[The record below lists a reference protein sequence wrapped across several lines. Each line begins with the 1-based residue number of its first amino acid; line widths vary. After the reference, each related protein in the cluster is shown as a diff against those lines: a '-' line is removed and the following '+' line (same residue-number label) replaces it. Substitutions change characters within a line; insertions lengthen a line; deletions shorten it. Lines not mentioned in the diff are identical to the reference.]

1 MITIGII
8 GVVAALTMP
17 VLVQNSQKKEV
28 SVRLKKFYSTFSQ
41 AIIKSELDNGM
52 KDDWFRTGN
61 LVDDDEDTQ
70 ASMNYDEMA
79 AFWNKYFAPY
89 IKTLRTDRTHGEGSD
104 VMNLFE
110 VYLADG
116 TTLMLWNGGCIDIIL
131 DTNADKA
138 PNKFGADRFYLLF
151 CNKKSEQLR
160 YFGQYID
167 LGTNGMAEA
176 TSRDKALS
184 MCKDD
189 PKTCSTLL
197 IKYDNYEFKDDYP
210 Y

>member
-1 MITIGII
+1 MNFGGWRLTASSNEFWNFGKLFIFCKSKIFAFTLAEVLITIGII

-41 AIIKSELDNGM
+41 AIIKSELDNSM

-89 IKTLRTDRTHGEGSD
+89 IKTL
-104 VMNLFE
+104 
-110 VYLADG
+110 
-116 TTLMLWNGGCIDIIL
+116 
-131 DTNADKA
+131 
-138 PNKFGADRFYLLF
+138 
-151 CNKKSEQLR
+151 
-160 YFGQYID
+160 
-167 LGTNGMAEA
+167 
-176 TSRDKALS
+176 
-184 MCKDD
+184 
-189 PKTCSTLL
+189 
-197 IKYDNYEFKDDYP
+197 
-210 Y
+210 

>member
-89 IKTLRTDRTHGEGSD
+89 IKTL
-104 VMNLFE
+104 
-110 VYLADG
+110 
-116 TTLMLWNGGCIDIIL
+116 
-131 DTNADKA
+131 
-138 PNKFGADRFYLLF
+138 
-151 CNKKSEQLR
+151 
-160 YFGQYID
+160 
-167 LGTNGMAEA
+167 
-176 TSRDKALS
+176 
-184 MCKDD
+184 
-189 PKTCSTLL
+189 
-197 IKYDNYEFKDDYP
+197 
-210 Y
+210 